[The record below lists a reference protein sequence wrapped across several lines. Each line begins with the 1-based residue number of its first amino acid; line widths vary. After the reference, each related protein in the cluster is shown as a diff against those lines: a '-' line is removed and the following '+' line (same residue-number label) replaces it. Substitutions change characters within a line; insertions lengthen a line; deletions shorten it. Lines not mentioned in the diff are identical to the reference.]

1 MDPTSGF
8 AHAYPSAARRA
19 KQRASLRARSLFK
32 RLTAAFLLVLTVL
45 QLPTLCR

>member
-19 KQRASLRARSLFK
+19 KQRASLRVRSLLK
-32 RLTAAFLLVLTVL
+32 RLLGAFLLVLTVV
-45 QLPTLCR
+45 QLPTLGR